1 MPNANDVSLTTTL
14 TLETKLRLKILSTM
28 LNRNQGQII
37 TDALA
42 RFVEQ
47 ELTPEQ
53 RSVVE
58 DMIRHSKPED
68 ETTKDTAANRAT
80 AS

>member
-1 MPNANDVSLTTTL
+1 
-14 TLETKLRLKILSTM
+14 M

-37 TDALA
+37 GDAL
-42 RFVEQ
+42 RTYVEA

-68 ETTKDTAANRAT
+68 PDSVARDDSSGREAVA
-80 AS
+80 